1 MLSEPSNYSM
11 ELRNTFNAR
20 KSYYKSKETETD
32 ETNKPSLLLCPLG
45 CRSDDST
52 TPVLVYAN
60 PESFEHMELNAKY
73 WRTLCQIIDKN
84 QEKMNN

>member
-1 MLSEPSNYSM
+1 MLSEPSNYPV
-11 ELRNTFNAR
+11 ELRITFNAR
-20 KSYYKSKETETD
+20 KSYYKSKEMKQTS
-32 ETNKPSLLLCPLG
+32 PLLLCPLG

-84 QEKMNN
+84 QEKMND